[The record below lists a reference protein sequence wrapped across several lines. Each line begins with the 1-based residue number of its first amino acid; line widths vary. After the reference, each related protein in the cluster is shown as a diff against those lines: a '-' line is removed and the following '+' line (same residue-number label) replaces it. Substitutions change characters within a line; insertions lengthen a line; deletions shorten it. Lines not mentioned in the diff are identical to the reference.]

1 MPNVKITLMYLCGF
15 VPQPVLRAHRPAGLR
30 AFSLLEVMLAGT
42 VLALAITTALT
53 TIQRAF
59 LSLDTA
65 RNLTTAGQILQCEM
79 EKLRMRPWAIVG
91 AYPLTTSP
99 EIMTM
104 DPAFASNA
112 AVNGRFKLYREVT
125 DVPVPTGSTLAM
137 RKVTFT
143 VTWTNYDG
151 RSLSRFYTTYYGKEG
166 LNDYYYNSL

>member
-1 MPNVKITLMYLCGF
+1 MHNVKKTLRFGSGLVRQKI
-15 VPQPVLRAHRPAGLR
+15 VPTSRAAGIK
-30 AFSLLEVMLAGT
+30 AFSLFEVMVAGT

-53 TIQRAF
+53 TVQRAF

-91 AYPLTTSP
+91 AYPLTSSP
-99 EIMTM
+99 ETMTM

-112 AVNGRFKLYREVT
+112 AVNGRFQLYREVA

-137 RKVTFT
+137 RKITFT

-151 RSLSRFYTTYYGKEG
+151 RSLSRFYTTHYGKEG